1 MWCAIR
7 SDSQAFVYVVK
18 ERISTLLLS
27 HRSIRLSRGLQSE
40 MGCECKVQHTL
51 TRLFFVRL
59 GLLWALF
66 HGFVP
71 LFSECSESL
80 NTLELKSDL
89 GLRVVFVVCSIVI
102 P

>member
-1 MWCAIR
+1 MRCAIR
-7 SDSQAFVYVVK
+7 SDSQAFRCVVK

-27 HRSIRLSRGLQSE
+27 HRSIRLSSGLQGE

-51 TRLFFVRL
+51 TRLFFVGL

-71 LFSECSESL
+71 LFLECSENL
-80 NTLELKSDL
+80 NRREPKSDL
-89 GLRVVFVVCSIVI
+89 SLRVVFVVCSIVI